1 MEWKSWSS
9 LPLTQRE
16 RLPAQ
21 SGIYVV
27 VDAEEQIWYVGRSV
41 NLNARWNG
49 KGHHRYQ
56 QLSRTN
62 GKRQYQIHWKC
73 FPPTQ
78 LDEKEQFY
86 IDLFKPHLNYS
97 RVRTY
102 ARKSIQPHEEISRLL
117 KVINQKTTLFPDVR
131 SVVLGYYTEVDE
143 DEEGTLKEY
152 TCIIIVINVN
162 DHDGPILNSY
172 QKSFSR
178 KGSNLKGCWQT
189 YENKCG
195 DDNPDIRPAFIPVFL
210 FENIVYEFVC
220 YPDVIEKLSQN
231 KAALHSVE
239 IAKQPVLALQDMTIL
254 PSLVVPE
261 RQFIFRTED
270 YLRYR
275 VPELQPILQL
285 LTREAT
291 G

>member
-117 KVINQKTTLFPDVR
+117 KVINKKTTLFPDVR

-162 DHDGPILNSY
+162 DHDGPI
-172 QKSFSR
+172 
-178 KGSNLKGCWQT
+178 
-189 YENKCG
+189 
-195 DDNPDIRPAFIPVFL
+195 
-210 FENIVYEFVC
+210 
-220 YPDVIEKLSQN
+220 
-231 KAALHSVE
+231 
-239 IAKQPVLALQDMTIL
+239 
-254 PSLVVPE
+254 
-261 RQFIFRTED
+261 
-270 YLRYR
+270 
-275 VPELQPILQL
+275 
-285 LTREAT
+285 
-291 G
+291 